1 MRRIAAILPLLVLP
15 SLLEAEET
23 TRVAWQPVMK
33 YLLRKN
39 VQPKARGSQEAIP
52 INPFVSYTHI
62 GTDFGFHGPGE
73 RYLSWDNGRLSA
85 DLETP
90 TEWAGMWHC
99 LEGLAR
105 ENGRTM
111 NFAKPY
117 GAAIADRWQP
127 RVSSLMV
134 EAQGCGTLK
143 LELKSNDQRRLWE
156 KSLAIDSPKPGPIQ
170 MPVSPQNVPDAKF
183 LNWTA
188 EPGASLTFS
197 GLSLGFELPEGSSER
212 QLLLSSYAKLLRCW
226 TESTGLVR
234 DRAHIEEGAF
244 DSMPASACFGL
255 ATAVMAHPSV
265 GMVDPVFA
273 RQALRRLHTTVQA
286 IPRAKGLLPHFV
298 KRVDGQL
305 RIHPGTEYSTVDTA
319 IYLQSIL
326 LAASILQ
333 EPDVVDG
340 IRKMLREVQ
349 VEGLRLGDGAISH
362 GLKDDGTTLLPF
374 AWRDWGGETALVL
387 LMARMAGD
395 GNGSVVMAK
404 DGRIWQGTGFIA
416 EIQSLFHPD
425 FSSSTPDAVSGV
437 NWLAAREAMLNAQKG
452 YFPKQLPGSFAA
464 RVGLY
469 GLSAGEGAYGASYH
483 VGGVDLPDQQ
493 VVHPHYIALSAA
505 LEKDHDALKGLL
517 HRLQHAGWY
526 TPFGF
531 VENIPVDGNRH
542 LPMIGGLN
550 ACFETLGAYHLVAKV
565 EQAENVIYKASRDDK
580 EIREAMRLF
589 FPHSVAL
596 AE

>member
-1 MRRIAAILPLLVLP
+1 MRPLLFTLLLLNLTSLP
-15 SLLEAEET
+15 EAAEAP
-23 TRVAWQPVMK
+23 RLSWQPVMK

-39 VQPKARGSQEAIP
+39 VQPKARGSQESIP

-85 DLETP
+85 DLNTP
-90 TEWAGMWHC
+90 TEWAGMWHS

-111 NFAKPY
+111 NFSKPY

-127 RVSSLMV
+127 RISALMV

-143 LELKSNDQRRLWE
+143 LEVKSVDQRTLWE
-156 KSLAIDSPKPGPIQ
+156 KALAIDSPQPGPIQ
-170 MPVSPQNVPDAKF
+170 MPVSPQTVPDAKF

-188 EPGASLTFS
+188 EPGASLSFS
-197 GLSLGFELPEGSSER
+197 GLSLGFELPEGSPER
-212 QLLLSSYAKLLRCW
+212 QLLLASYAKLLRCW
-226 TESTGLVR
+226 SDSTGLIR

-255 ATAVMAHPSV
+255 ATAMMAHPSV

-273 RQALRRLHTTVQA
+273 RQALRRQHETVRA
-286 IPRAKGLLPHFV
+286 IPRAKGLLPHFI

-319 IYLQSIL
+319 IYLQSAL
-326 LAASILQ
+326 LAALILE
-333 EPDVVDG
+333 EPQVLDGVRAMIRELKVD
-340 IRKMLREVQ
+340 E
-349 VEGLRLGDGAISH
+349 LRLADGAISH

-395 GNGSVVMAK
+395 EKSAAAMAR

-425 FSSSTPDAVSGV
+425 FSTPTPDAVSGV
-437 NWLAAREAMLNAQKG
+437 NWLATREALLQAQKN
-452 YFPKQLPGSFAA
+452 YFPKNMPESLAA
-464 RVGLY
+464 KVGLF

-483 VGGVDLPDQQ
+483 VGGVDLPEQML
-493 VVHPHYIALSAA
+493 VHPHYVALTAVLERDQSAVT
-505 LEKDHDALKGLL
+505 GLL

-526 TPFGF
+526 TPLGF
-531 VENIPVDGNRH
+531 VENVPVDGRRP

-550 ACFETLGAYHLVAKV
+550 ACFETLGAYHLMAKT
-565 EQAENVIYKASRDDK
+565 EGQEDVIYKASRDSK

-589 FPHSVAL
+589 FPHSVATR
-596 AE
+596 